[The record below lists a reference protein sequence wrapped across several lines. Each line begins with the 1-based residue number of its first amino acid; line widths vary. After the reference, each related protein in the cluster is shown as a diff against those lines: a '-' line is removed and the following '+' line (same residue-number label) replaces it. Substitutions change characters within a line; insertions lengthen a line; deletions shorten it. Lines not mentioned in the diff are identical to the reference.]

1 MTPRDLIPVGVIMG
15 AHGIRGEVKIK
26 SLTADPKAF
35 TSYGPLSNADGRIF
49 EILKS
54 KPASDHFICTLK
66 GVADRNQAEA
76 LKGTELLVSR
86 DKLPKLPEGE
96 FYLSDLSG
104 KPVEAEGK
112 TLGTVIGFQNYGAG
126 DLMELDGGLLIPVRF
141 IETIVGV
148 VHVNLPEGYLDE
160 AEAP

>member
-1 MTPRDLIPVGVIMG
+1 MTPRDLIPVGVILG

-35 TSYGPLSNADGRIF
+35 TSYGPLVSADGRIF
-49 EILKS
+49 EISKS

-66 GVADRNQAEA
+66 NVTDRNQSEA

-86 DKLPKLPEGE
+86 DKLPKLPDGE
-96 FYLSDLSG
+96 FYLSDLNG
-104 KPVEAEGK
+104 KAVAAQSQN
-112 TLGTVIGFQNYGAG
+112 LGAVIGFQNYGAG

-141 IETIVGV
+141 IETVDTA

-160 AEAP
+160 GEAP